1 MDWTVCIWVLP
12 TPVNMMCTI
21 QSRTAFRIFCLW
33 LKHAYVLLLLK
44 SVHILYFLDFLY
56 KEGVP
61 RPKPL
66 SWGEHILLKGA
77 FKWYWW
83 SLFSPSLEATITW
96 MGPHISSVEM
106 LQKYQ
111 EVNYHWKIHALLITC
126 KIYLKKKLSYSI
138 KNVES
143 IQWINIVKIIW
154 LGTKF
159 TKPGQTRPRLDRRA
173 RIQF

>member
-1 MDWTVCIWVLP
+1 MLLHVKTTSSKQMDWTVCIWVLP

-44 SVHILYFLDFLY
+44 SFHILYFLDFLH

-126 KIYLKKKLSYSI
+126 KIYLKKNSVTQSRMLKAF
-138 KNVES
+138 NES
-143 IQWINIVKIIW
+143 ISSKSY
-154 LGTKF
+154 G
-159 TKPGQTRPRLDRRA
+159 
-173 RIQF
+173 